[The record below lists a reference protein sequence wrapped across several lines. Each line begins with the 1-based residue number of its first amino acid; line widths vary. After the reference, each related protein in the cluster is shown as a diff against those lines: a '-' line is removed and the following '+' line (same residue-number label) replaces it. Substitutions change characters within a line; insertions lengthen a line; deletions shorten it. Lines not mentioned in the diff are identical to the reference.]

1 MTDPR
6 PAMSQLANSGDD
18 AAPSLARGA
27 SIGRYVVLGLVG
39 RGAMGEVYAAYDPE
53 LDRKLAVKL
62 LRARVGADDLTTAE
76 GKARLLREAQ
86 AIARLSHPNVIVV
99 HDVGSF
105 GDRVFVAMEFVEG
118 NTVGYWLLA
127 AKRSW
132 KEVLRVFMDAG
143 RGLAAAHASQLVHR
157 DFKVENVM
165 LGRDGQV
172 RVMDF
177 GLARRVANSLDDA
190 DGDPGTGVPRA
201 AAPTGSGR
209 NRLGAPTAVPPV
221 IPGDH
226 ALMETRVLAPTPGGR
241 RSPSAA
247 ALPAAV
253 TDLDATNPV
262 GPPGRRVTGGRA
274 DVSVQTS
281 LSAELTQTGAMIGT
295 PAYMAPEQFDG
306 HPADERSDQFS
317 FCVALYEGLYGE
329 RPFSGKS
336 VAELSENVRR
346 GTVAAPPDASR
357 VPNWLR
363 RVVVRGLRVQ
373 PSERWPSMDSLLA
386 ALQKDPGVTWRRWAL
401 VAASVAGIVAIGAA
415 ARRQGARE
423 SRPTCQVNADRFA
436 RVWEPATVAG
446 GRRTQIVTAFRSSG
460 HPYANDAFAGT
471 ARLLDAYV
479 GSWSTM
485 FTEACEATNVRGE
498 QSADVLDLRMS
509 CLRDRWNELRALSDV
524 LVDPKGEVVVNAVK
538 AAGALTPLD
547 RCSDVRT
554 LRASVPS
561 PQDATTRKRVE
572 EIRTQLARAK
582 ALEDAGRYAL
592 ALTATAPLVS
602 EARATKYGPVT
613 AEALARLGN
622 VLLHLGRSGEAAE
635 NLDEAVWAAEES
647 RHDEVVAGAS
657 IEQVFIAG
665 VSDLDLPRARRWFR
679 QAEAF
684 LARMDGHELF
694 RAWLQHNFAA
704 ALEAHGDLA
713 DAVSRYREAL
723 QIKERVL
730 GRAHPDVGLS
740 LTNLASCL
748 SALGRADEAL
758 QHSDRGVELVGSALG
773 WEHPDMAI
781 QLVHRADILNQLRRY
796 PEAERDAGRALAI
809 WEKELGRE
817 HADLPFF
824 LGPLGEARLG
834 RERSADAVEPLERAL
849 ALAEG
854 NQLRTE
860 MRRLRF
866 ALARALWQSSA
877 TAQNRTRALQL
888 AQAAAAIEK
897 PSDHALSGR
906 EREARD
912 EARAWLAER
921 KADPGGLFGYRPAL

>member
-1 MTDPR
+1 
-6 PAMSQLANSGDD
+6 MSHLANSSDD
-18 AAPSLARGA
+18 AAPSLPRGA

-62 LRARVGADDLTTAE
+62 LHARVGADDLTTAE
-76 GKARLLREAQ
+76 AKARLLREAQ

-105 GDRVFVAMEFVEG
+105 RDRVFVAMEFIDG

-132 KEVLRVFMDAG
+132 KEVLRVFMGAG

-157 DFKVENVM
+157 DFKVDNVM
-165 LGRDGQV
+165 VGRDGQV

-177 GLARRVANSLDDA
+177 GLARRVANALDDA
-190 DGDPGTGVPRA
+190 DGNTGADGHSDVP
-201 AAPTGSGR
+201 PSDSGLVGSGR
-209 NRLGAPTAVPPV
+209 NLLGVPTAVPLVVPDDQGV
-221 IPGDH
+221 
-226 ALMETRVLAPTPGGR
+226 AETRVLPPPDSGR
-241 RSPSAA
+241 RSRSA
-247 ALPAAV
+247 PAIPAPV
-253 TDLDATNPV
+253 VDMDATNPV
-262 GPPGRRVTGGRA
+262 GPGRRTTGPRL
-274 DVSVQTS
+274 DNSPQTS
-281 LSAELTQTGAMIGT
+281 LSAELTQTGALIGT

-329 RPFSGKS
+329 RPFGGRT

-346 GTVAAPPDASR
+346 GVVRAAPDASR
-357 VPNWLR
+357 VPSWLR
-363 RVVVRGLRVQ
+363 RVVLRGLRVA
-373 PSERWPSMDSLLA
+373 PAERWPSMDSLLG

-401 VAASVAGIVAIGAA
+401 VATSLAGIVAIGAA

-423 SRPTCQVNADRFA
+423 SRPTCHVNADRFA
-436 RVWEPATVAG
+436 GVWEPAAASG
-446 GRRTQIVTAFRSSG
+446 SRRAQIVNAFRSSG
-460 HPYANDAFAGT
+460 YPYANDVFTGT
-471 ARLLDAYV
+471 ARLLDTYV

-485 FTEACEATNVRGE
+485 YTETCEATNVHGE
-498 QSADVLDLRMS
+498 QSAEVLDLRMS
-509 CLRDRWNELRALSDV
+509 CLRERWNELRALSDV
-524 LVDPKGEVVVNAVK
+524 LADPKGEVVANAVK
-538 AAGALTPLD
+538 AAGALTPLH

-554 LRASVPS
+554 LRASLP
-561 PQDATTRKRVE
+561 PPPDAATRQRVD
-572 EIRTQLARAK
+572 EIRAQLARAK
-582 ALEDAGRYAL
+582 ALEDSGRYAL

-602 EARATKYGPVT
+602 EARATRYGPVT

-622 VLLHLGRSGEAAE
+622 VLLHLGRSGEASE
-635 NLDEAVWAAEES
+635 NLDEAVWTAEAS

-684 LARMDGHELF
+684 LARMDGHQLF
-694 RAWLQHNFAA
+694 RAWLQHNLAA

-748 SALGRADEAL
+748 SALGRAEEAL

-781 QLVHRADILNQLRRY
+781 QLVHRAEILNQLRRFR
-796 PEAERDAGRALAI
+796 EGERDASRALGI
-809 WEKELGRE
+809 WEKELGRD
-817 HADLPFF
+817 HSDLPFF

-834 RERSADAVEPLERAL
+834 LGRPADALEPLERAL
-849 ALAEG
+849 LLAEA
-854 NQLRTE
+854 NHARTE

-866 ALARALWQSSA
+866 ALARALWQSNASA
-877 TAQNRTRALQL
+877 ANRSRALQL

-897 PSDHALSGR
+897 PSDHELSGR

-912 EARAWLAER
+912 EARAWLSER
-921 KADPGGLFGYRPAL
+921 KADTSGGLFGHHPAL